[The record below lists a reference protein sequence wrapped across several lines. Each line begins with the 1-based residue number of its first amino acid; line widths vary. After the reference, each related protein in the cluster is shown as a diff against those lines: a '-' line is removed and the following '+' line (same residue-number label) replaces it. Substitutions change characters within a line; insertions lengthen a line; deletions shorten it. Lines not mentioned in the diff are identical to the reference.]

1 MSNSV
6 KWSVIGAIILIVVII
21 AAVPMMLNSVNPGSG
36 TAETAGGAET
46 ATGADPVAEPATAV
60 AARPDCPA
68 AGVGSV
74 SLPCLGGTSGDTPA
88 AREPAGTQAAV
99 VNLWAW
105 WCGPCRDE
113 LPVFD
118 EFAAAHPEYNVI
130 GVHADPNPANGAAML
145 DELGIELASYQDS
158 DNLFAGTLGLP
169 GVVPI
174 TVVIV
179 DGEQVAMFPQPFES
193 VAQLEQAV
201 AEALG

>member
-6 KWSVIGAIILIVVII
+6 KWSIVGAIILIVVIL
-21 AAVPMMLNSVNPGSG
+21 AAVPMMLNSVNSGSG
-36 TAETAGGAET
+36 SVGGTESSAGAGPSAEGVS
-46 ATGADPVAEPATAV
+46 PVAG
-60 AARPDCPA
+60 RPDCA
-68 AGVGSV
+68 ATGVGAV
-74 SLPCLGGTSGDTPA
+74 SLPCLGGESGDTPA
-88 AREPAGTQAAV
+88 AGEPAGTEASV

-113 LPVFD
+113 LPIFD
-118 EFAAAHPEYNVI
+118 EFAAAHPEYHVI

-145 DELGIELASYQDS
+145 DDLGVELASYQDS

-179 DGEQVAMFPQPFES
+179 NGEQVAMFPQPFES
-193 VAQLEQAV
+193 VTQLENAV
-201 AEALG
+201 EEALV